1 MKRLLVVLI
10 AVSLTLSCATAPEK
24 KAEPLK
30 RQIPP
35 SESKPEEKLS
45 LPAPPEEKKAP
56 EELPRPSTTS
66 PTRPLLVEE
75 TGQEKYVVINFEDAD
90 IKTVVSNISE
100 LLGINYVLSPKVSG
114 KITVQT
120 YRRFPLRDL
129 FEVFQSILEMNGLT
143 AVKEG
148 SFYRIVPLS
157 KGKSLTSEVRTGRTP
172 PVSLDSGFVTQIIPI
187 QYVKA
192 RDAANILRRLMP
204 VGTDIIVYEP
214 SNLLI
219 VTARPRAI
227 LKVMK
232 ILEAVDL
239 PPSETENIRTFV
251 YYVENG
257 EAKKLA
263 QVLKEIYKP
272 QKTQRI
278 LSQNRPRT
286 IKVRPKK
293 TREVP
298 PETTIVGGIQ
308 GQLHGEISITPYE
321 DINALIIK
329 ASPSDYLTILQTLKK
344 LDVPSKQVLIEVL
357 IGEVTLTDEVRYGL
371 EWMYQRGGD
380 FTYTIQNV
388 NLGEVGLFGSSDQ
401 GVLPRQ
407 TSGLTGLLTGTKGAT
422 TINAIL
428 NFLASKGALNVLA
441 SPHILALDNQEA
453 KIEIGDEIPVATG
466 LVQQPSTTTGATTL
480 VSTGQIQYRTAGIIL
495 TVKPHITEKGKVK
508 LKITQEF
515 SSPGQTYKVANQD
528 FQGFITR
535 RAETTGI
542 VEDGHS
548 LLIGGL
554 ISTKKTKTRSGI
566 PILSDIPILGAL
578 FGTTN
583 EETVKTELI
592 VIVTP
597 HIISNQ
603 EEMDRALSQFQDRV
617 RTITRSIDEFRKRQN
632 HNQGQSTD

>member
-1 MKRLLVVLI
+1 
-10 AVSLTLSCATAPEK
+10 
-24 KAEPLK
+24 
-30 RQIPP
+30 
-35 SESKPEEKLS
+35 
-45 LPAPPEEKKAP
+45 
-56 EELPRPSTTS
+56 
-66 PTRPLLVEE
+66 
-75 TGQEKYVVINFEDAD
+75 
-90 IKTVVSNISE
+90 ISE
-100 LLGINYVLSPKVSG
+100 LLGINYILSPNISG

-120 YRRFPLRDL
+120 YKRFPLSDL

-157 KGKSLTSEVRTGRTP
+157 KGKAIASEVTTGRQPT
-172 PVSLDSGFVTQIIPI
+172 LTIDSGFVTQIIPL

-192 RDAANILRRLMP
+192 RDAANIMRRVMP
-204 VGTDIIVYEP
+204 EGTDIIVYEP

-227 LKVMK
+227 LKIMK

-263 QVLKEIYKP
+263 QVLKEIYKKE
-272 QKTQRI
+272 KTTTTVTQ
-278 LSQNRPRT
+278 PKP
-286 IKVRPKK
+286 KVVTLKK
-293 TREVP
+293 EKQPTG
-298 PETTIVGGIQ
+298 PETTVVGGIE

-344 LDVPSKQVLIEVL
+344 LDIPSKQVLIEVL
-357 IGEVTLTDEVRYGL
+357 IGEVTLTDEIQYGL
-371 EWMYQRGGD
+371 EWIYQRGGD
-380 FTYTIQNV
+380 FTYTIKNTVQNL
-388 NLGEVGLFGSSDQ
+388 NQLSLPE
-401 GVLPRQ
+401 GVP
-407 TSGLTGLLTGTKGAT
+407 SNGVIGLLSGTKGAT
-422 TINAIL
+422 TIDAL
-428 NFLASKGALNVLA
+428 LSFLASKGALNVLA

-453 KIEIGDEIPVATG
+453 KIEIGDEIPIATG

-508 LKITQEF
+508 LKISQEF
-515 SSPGQTYKVANQD
+515 SSPGQPYKVAGQE

-535 RAETTGI
+535 RAETTGV

-554 ISTKKTKTRSGI
+554 ISTKTTKSRSGI
-566 PILSDIPILGAL
+566 PFLSDIPILGAL
-578 FGTTN
+578 FGSTN

-592 VIVTP
+592 VVVTP
-597 HIISNQ
+597 HVISNQ
-603 EEMDRALSQFQDRV
+603 EEMDRALAQFQDRV
-617 RTITRSIDEFRKRQN
+617 RTIRNSIDEFRKRQKR
-632 HNQGQSTD
+632 QPSTEED

>member
-1 MKRLLVVLI
+1 MKRLLI
-10 AVSLTLSCATAPEK
+10 AIIIISMTASCASVKQVKPTQPAPTPVTK
-24 KAEPLK
+24 KQPETPPLK
-30 RQIPP
+30 LPEPPATQRPTQPEPQPKARP
-35 SESKPEEKLS
+35 SE
-45 LPAPPEEKKAP
+45 
-56 EELPRPSTTS
+56 
-66 PTRPLLVEE
+66 RPLFVEDS
-75 TGQEKYVVINFEDAD
+75 GQQKYVVINFEDAD
-90 IKTVVSNISE
+90 IKTVVSNIAE

-114 KITVQT
+114 KVTVQT
-120 YRRFPLRDL
+120 YRKFPLSDL
-129 FEVFQSILEMNGLT
+129 FGVFQSILEMNGLT

-148 SFYRIVPLS
+148 SFYRIVPLA
-157 KGKSLTSEVRTGRTP
+157 KGKAYTSEVARGREPTLT
-172 PVSLDSGFVTQIIPI
+172 LDSSFMTQIIPL

-192 RDAANILRRLMP
+192 RDAANIMRKVMP
-204 VGTDIIVYEP
+204 DGTDIIVYEP

-219 VTARPRAI
+219 VTARPRSI
-227 LKVMK
+227 LKIMK
-232 ILEAVDL
+232 ILEAIDL

-263 QVLKEIYKP
+263 QVLKDIYMKKKTVRP
-272 QKTQRI
+272 TAAKVQKV
-278 LSQNRPRT
+278 
-286 IKVRPKK
+286 IKVKTKK
-293 TREVP
+293 TP
-298 PETTIVGGIQ
+298 PTPEATVVGGIE

-344 LDVPSKQVLIEVL
+344 LDIPSKQVLIEVL
-357 IGEVTLTDEVRYGL
+357 IGEVTLTDEIQYGL
-371 EWMYQRGGD
+371 EWMLQREGSLS
-380 FTYTIQNV
+380 YTIQNI
-388 NLGEVGLFGSSDQ
+388 NLGEIGLFGSTDT

-407 TSGLTGLLTGTKGAT
+407 VSGLSGILTGARGAT
-422 TINAIL
+422 NINAIL

-466 LVQQPSTTTGATTL
+466 LIQQPSTTTGATTL

-535 RAETTGI
+535 RAETTGV

-554 ISTKKTKTRSGI
+554 ISTKTTRTRSGI

-592 VIVTP
+592 VVVTP
-597 HIISNQ
+597 HVISSQ
-603 EEMDRALSQFQDRV
+603 EEMDRVLSEFQDRV
-617 RTITRSIDEFRKRQN
+617 KTIKKSMKLFQQKDKK
-632 HNQGQSTD
+632 GDSTPAN